1 MSSIRL
7 ENLSKVY
14 SGPGGDIVA
23 VNDVNI
29 DIEDGE
35 FIVLVGPS
43 GSGKS
48 TILRMIAGLETVTD
62 GRILIDDEDI
72 TDRKPKNRDIAMVFQ
87 NYSLYP
93 HLTARKN
100 MSFGLKMR
108 GELSSEEIDERVE
121 NAASIMSI
129 TDLLDKMPDELS
141 GGQKQRIALGRAIV
155 RDPQAFL
162 MDEPLSNLDAKL
174 RTQMRTEIQLLQNDL
189 DVTTIYVTHDQ
200 TEAMTMGDRIAIL
213 DGGELQQMAT
223 PLEAYY
229 KPNNRFVAGFI
240 GSPSMNFIDVNV
252 DQSGELSLE
261 HEAFSYETSP
271 RIRDAVDSAI
281 DRMILGIRPEDI
293 EVADESTENT
303 IEVTVDVIEPL
314 GKEQMIYFSLDG
326 ETYTGSVS
334 GHRNIPEGG
343 TVHLRFP
350 TERVHLFDHDTSE
363 SILNCVLPEED
374 EAQQFNAAAGEGA
387 TS

>member
-1 MSSIRL
+1 MSSISL
-7 ENLSKVY
+7 ENLSKIY
-14 SGPGGDIVA
+14 SGPAGDIVA
-23 VNDVNI
+23 VEDVNI
-29 DIEDGE
+29 EIEEGE

-48 TILRMIAGLETVTD
+48 TILRMVAGLETVTE

-100 MSFGLKMR
+100 MNFGLKMR
-108 GELSSEEIDERVE
+108 GGISNEEINERVE

-129 TDLLDKMPDELS
+129 TDLLDKMPNELS
-141 GGQKQRIALGRAIV
+141 GGQKQRVALGRAIV

-213 DGGELQQMAT
+213 NEGDLQQMAT

-229 KPNNRFVAGFI
+229 KPHNRFVAGFI
-240 GSPSMNFIDVNV
+240 GSPSMNFIDVDV
-252 DQSGELSLE
+252 ERSEKLVLE
-261 HEAFSYETSP
+261 HEAFSYDTSQ
-271 RIRDAVDSAI
+271 RISDAVDPTV
-281 DRMILGIRPEDI
+281 DRVTLGIRPEDI
-293 EVADESTENT
+293 EVADKPTANT
-303 IEVTVDVIEPL
+303 IEVTVDVTEPL
-314 GKEQMIYFSLDG
+314 GKEQMIYFSFGD
-326 ETYTGSVS
+326 ETYIGSVS
-334 GHRNIPEGG
+334 GHRNVPEGG
-343 TVHLRFP
+343 IVNLGFP
-350 TERVHLFDHDTSE
+350 TDRVHLFDHVTGE
-363 SILNCVLPEED
+363 SILNCELPED
-374 EAQQFNAAAGEGA
+374 EETQQFNAAGGEGA

>member
-7 ENLSKVY
+7 ENLSKIY
-14 SGPGGDIVA
+14 SGPNGDIVA
-23 VNDVNI
+23 VDDVNI
-29 DIEDGE
+29 DIEEGE

-48 TILRMIAGLETVTD
+48 TILRMVAGLESVTD
-62 GRILIDDEDI
+62 GRILLDEEDI

-100 MSFGLKMR
+100 ISFGLKMR
-108 GELSSEEIDERVE
+108 GGISSEEINERVE

-129 TDLLDKMPDELS
+129 TDLLDKMPNELS
-141 GGQKQRIALGRAIV
+141 GGQKQRVALGRAIV
-155 RDPQAFL
+155 RNPQAFL

-174 RTQMRTEIQLLQNDL
+174 RTQMRTEIQLLQNNL

-213 DGGELQQMAT
+213 DGGQLQQMAT

-229 KPNNRFVAGFI
+229 EPNNRFVAGFI
-240 GSPSMNFIDVNV
+240 GSPSMNFVDVDV
-252 DQSGELSLE
+252 DRSGELTLE
-261 HEAFSYETSP
+261 HETFSYETSP
-271 RIRDAVDSAI
+271 RIRDAVDSPV
-281 DRMILGIRPEDI
+281 DRVTLGVRPEDI
-293 EVADESTENT
+293 EVADKSTANT
-303 IEVTVDVIEPL
+303 IEVTVNVLEPL
-314 GKEQMIYFSLDG
+314 GREQIIYFSLDG
-326 ETYTGSVS
+326 QTYTGSVS
-334 GHRNIPEGG
+334 GHQNIPEGG

-350 TERVHLFDHDTSE
+350 TESVHLFDYATGE
-363 SILNCVLPEED
+363 AILNCVPPQAD
-374 EAQQFNAAAGEGA
+374 EQQHFRLSAGEGA
-387 TS
+387 TI

>member
-7 ENLSKVY
+7 ENLNKIY
-14 SGPGGDIVA
+14 SGPNGGIVA
-23 VNDVNI
+23 VDDVNI

-48 TILRMIAGLETVTD
+48 TILRMVAGLESVTD
-62 GRILIDDEDI
+62 GRILLDEEDI

-108 GELSSEEIDERVE
+108 GGLSFDKINERVE

-129 TDLLDKMPDELS
+129 TDLLDKMPNELS
-141 GGQKQRIALGRAIV
+141 GGQKQRVALGRAIV

-174 RTQMRTEIQLLQNDL
+174 RTQMRTEIQLLQNNL

-213 DGGELQQMAT
+213 DGGQLQQMAT

-229 KPNNRFVAGFI
+229 EPNNRFVAGFI
-240 GSPSMNFIDVNV
+240 GSPSMNFIDVDV
-252 DQSGELSLE
+252 DWSGEPTLE
-261 HEAFSYETSP
+261 HETFSYETSP
-271 RIRDAVDSAI
+271 RIRDAVDSTV
-281 DRMILGIRPEDI
+281 DRVTLGVRPEDI
-293 EVADESTENT
+293 DVADKSTANT
-303 IEVTVDVIEPL
+303 IEVTVNVTEPL
-314 GKEQMIYFSLDG
+314 GKEQIIYFSLDG
-326 ETYTGSVS
+326 QSYTGSVS
-334 GHRNIPEGG
+334 GHQNIPEGG

-350 TERVHLFDHDTSE
+350 TERVHLFDY
-363 SILNCVLPEED
+363 
-374 EAQQFNAAAGEGA
+374 A
-387 TS
+387 T

>member
-1 MSSIRL
+1 MSSISL
-7 ENLSKVY
+7 ENLSKIY
-14 SGPGGDIVA
+14 SGPAGDIVA
-23 VNDVNI
+23 VEDVNI
-29 DIEDGE
+29 EIEEGE

-48 TILRMIAGLETVTD
+48 TILRMVAGLETVTE

-108 GELSSEEIDERVE
+108 GGLSNEEINERVE

-129 TDLLDKMPDELS
+129 TDLLDKMPNELS

-213 DGGELQQMAT
+213 NEGDLQQIAT

-229 KPNNRFVAGFI
+229 KPHNRFVAGFI
-240 GSPSMNFIDVNV
+240 GSPSMNFIDVDV
-252 DQSGELSLE
+252 KRSEKLVLE
-261 HEAFSYETSP
+261 HEAFSYDTSQ
-271 RIRDAVDSAI
+271 RISDAVDPTV
-281 DRMILGIRPEDI
+281 DRVTLGIRPEDI
-293 EVADESTENT
+293 EVADKPTANT
-303 IEVTVDVIEPL
+303 IEVTVDVTEPL
-314 GKEQMIYFSLDG
+314 GKEQMIYFSFGD
-326 ETYTGSVS
+326 ETYIGSVS

-343 TVHLRFP
+343 IVNLRFP
-350 TERVHLFDHDTSE
+350 TDRVHLFDHVTGE
-363 SILNCVLPEED
+363 SILNCELPED
-374 EAQQFNAAAGEGA
+374 EETQQFNAAGGEGA
-387 TS
+387 MS